1 MLKWKLRA
9 CAKCG
14 GDMYIDRDMDGWFEQ
29 CLQCSHRHE
38 LRELQYRK
46 VPVAV
51 AVKPNGWD
59 SDED

>member
-9 CAKCG
+9 CARCG

-29 CLQCSHRHE
+29 CLQCSYRRE

-46 VPVAV
+46 VPVEAF
-51 AVKPNGWD
+51 VKRVGWD
-59 SDED
+59 GDED

>member
-9 CAKCG
+9 CSRCG

-29 CLQCSHRHE
+29 CLQCSYRHE

-46 VPVAV
+46 VLVAV
-51 AVKPNGWD
+51 AVKPGGWD
-59 SDED
+59 RDED